1 VLPSMSVNRMVTTPV
16 FFPEVTGN
24 TRISA
29 GTKWGHR
36 PLAHE
41 TGQIENGLGRGPAAP
56 SGGCWRGGRFRG
68 EALRPMVAAN
78 GHGSGYHPRLKRASQ
93 ERGAS
98 SEVQSPG
105 HEVPK
110 YEALMTCGV

>member
-1 VLPSMSVNRMVTTPV
+1 
-16 FFPEVTGN
+16 
-24 TRISA
+24 
-29 GTKWGHR
+29 
-36 PLAHE
+36 
-41 TGQIENGLGRGPAAP
+41 
-56 SGGCWRGGRFRG
+56 
-68 EALRPMVAAN
+68 MVAAN